1 MKHAK
6 PFRNSFWSY
15 ATVIAISEAIDELF
29 FVGLILILL
38 LIFVL

>member
-1 MKHAK
+1 MKHVK

-29 FVGLILILL
+29 FVVLILL
-38 LIFVL
+38 LLVCVF